1 MTIHVECPICRKELL
16 LATQE
21 VRRGLQLSCS
31 HCAGEITVSGRFLSD
46 IFWAANN
53 FANNAQVSGNL
64 PTNGR

>member
-21 VRRGLQLSCS
+21 VWRGRQLFCS

-53 FANNAQVSGNL
+53 LASNSHLSNNQ